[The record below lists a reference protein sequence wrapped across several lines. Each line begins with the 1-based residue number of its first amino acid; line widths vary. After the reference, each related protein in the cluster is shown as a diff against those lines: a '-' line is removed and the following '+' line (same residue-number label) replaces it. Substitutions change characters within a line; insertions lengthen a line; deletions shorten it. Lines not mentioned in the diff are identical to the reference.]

1 MQKLLR
7 NHSEVMEVKVL
18 DITGKD
24 TGRKV
29 TLSDAVFGIEPNKHA
44 VYLDVK
50 QYLANQR
57 QGTHKAKERAEVAGS
72 TRKIKKQKGTG
83 TARAGSIKNPLF
95 KGGGTVFGPRPRSY
109 SFKLNKSLKRL
120 ARKSAFTI
128 KMKESNLVVV
138 EDFTFDAPNTKQF
151 IKVLT
156 DLGLD
161 NKKSL
166 FVLGDS
172 NKNVYLSSRNLKAT
186 NVVTNSELSTY
197 AILNA
202 NNLVLL
208 EGSLEGI
215 EENLSK

>member
-1 MQKLLR
+1 
-7 NHSEVMEVKVL
+7 MEAKVL
-18 DITGKD
+18 DFNGKD

-29 TLSDAVFGIEPNKHA
+29 QLSDSVFGIEPNNHA

-83 TARAGSIKNPLF
+83 TARAGSAKNPLF

-120 ARKSAFTI
+120 ARKSAFSI
-128 KMKESNLVVV
+128 KAKESNIIIL
-138 EDFTFDAPNTKQF
+138 EDFNFETPNTKNF
-151 IKVLT
+151 INVLKA
-156 DLGLD
+156 LELE

-166 FVLGDS
+166 FVLGDT
-172 NKNVYLSSRNLKAT
+172 NKNVYLSSRNLKGSS
-186 NVVTNSELSTY
+186 VVSSLELSTY

-208 EGSLEGI
+208 ESSLEII

>member
-1 MQKLLR
+1 
-7 NHSEVMEVKVL
+7 MEAKVL
-18 DITGKD
+18 DFNGKD

-29 TLSDAVFGIEPNKHA
+29 QLSDSVFGIEPNNHA

-83 TARAGSIKNPLF
+83 TARAGSAKNPLF

-109 SFKLNKSLKRL
+109 SFKLNKGLKRL
-120 ARKSAFTI
+120 ARKSAFSI
-128 KMKESNLVVV
+128 KAKEANIIVV
-138 EDFTFDAPNTKQF
+138 EDFTFETPNTKNF
-151 IKVLT
+151 INVLKA
-156 DLGLD
+156 LGLE

-172 NKNVYLSSRNLKAT
+172 NKNVYLSSRNLKGSS
-186 NVVTNSELSTY
+186 VLSNSELSTY

-215 EENLSK
+215 EDNLSK

>member
-1 MQKLLR
+1 
-7 NHSEVMEVKVL
+7 MEVKVL
-18 DITGKD
+18 NINGKE

-29 TLSDAVFGIEPNKHA
+29 QLSDAVFAIEPNNHA

-83 TARAGSIKNPLF
+83 TARAGSAKNPLF

-109 SFKLNKSLKRL
+109 SFKLNKTVKRL
-120 ARKSAFTI
+120 ARRSAFSI
-128 KMKESNLVVV
+128 KAKESNIVVV
-138 EDFTFDAPNTKQF
+138 EDFTFDTPNTKNF
-151 IKVLT
+151 INVLKA
-156 DLGLD
+156 LGLE

-172 NKNVYLSSRNLKAT
+172 NKNVYLSSRNLKASS
-186 NVVTNSELSTY
+186 VVTNSELSTY

-202 NNLVLL
+202 NNLVLS

>member
-1 MQKLLR
+1 
-7 NHSEVMEVKVL
+7 MEAKVL
-18 DITGKD
+18 DFNGKD

-29 TLSDAVFGIEPNKHA
+29 QLSDSVYGIEPNNHA

-83 TARAGSIKNPLF
+83 TARAGSAKNPLF

-120 ARKSAFTI
+120 ARKSAFSI
-128 KMKESNLVVV
+128 KAKESNIIVL
-138 EDFTFDAPNTKQF
+138 EDFNFETPNTKNF
-151 IKVLT
+151 INVLKA
-156 DLGLD
+156 LGLE

-172 NKNVYLSSRNLKAT
+172 NKNVYLSSRNLKAS
-186 NVVTNSELSTY
+186 NVVSGSELSTY

>member
-1 MQKLLR
+1 
-7 NHSEVMEVKVL
+7 MEVKVL
-18 DITGKD
+18 NINGKE
-24 TGRKV
+24 TGRTI
-29 TLSDAVFGIEPNKHA
+29 TLSDSVFAIEPNNHA

-57 QGTHKAKERAEVAGS
+57 QGTHKSKERAEVTGS

-83 TARAGSIKNPLF
+83 TARAGIVKNPLF

-109 SFKLNKSLKRL
+109 SFKLNKNLKRL
-120 ARKSAFTI
+120 ARKSAFSI
-128 KMKESNLVVV
+128 KAKESNIIVL
-138 EDFTFDAPNTKQF
+138 EDFNFEVPNTKNF
-151 IKVLT
+151 INVLKA
-156 DLGLD
+156 LGLE

-166 FVLGDS
+166 FVLGES
-172 NKNVYLSSRNLKAT
+172 NKNVYLSSRNLKASS
-186 NVVTNSELSTY
+186 VVTNSELSTY

-215 EENLSK
+215 QENLSK

>member
-1 MQKLLR
+1 
-7 NHSEVMEVKVL
+7 MEAKVL
-18 DITGKD
+18 DFNGKD

-29 TLSDAVFGIEPNKHA
+29 QLSDSVFAIEPNNHA

-83 TARAGSIKNPLF
+83 TARAGSAKNPLF

-120 ARKSAFTI
+120 ARKSAFSI
-128 KMKESNLVVV
+128 KAKESNLVVL
-138 EDFTFDAPNTKQF
+138 EDFTFETPNTKNF
-151 IKVLT
+151 INVLKA
-156 DLGLD
+156 LGLE

-172 NKNVYLSSRNLKAT
+172 NKNVYLSSRNLKAS
-186 NVVTNSELSTY
+186 NVVTTSELSTY

>member
-1 MQKLLR
+1 
-7 NHSEVMEVKVL
+7 MEVKVL
-18 DITGKD
+18 DINGKE

-29 TLSDAVFGIEPNKHA
+29 QLSDSVFAIEPNKHA

-83 TARAGSIKNPLF
+83 TARAGSAKNPLF

-109 SFKLNKSLKRL
+109 SFTLNKNLKRL
-120 ARKSAFTI
+120 ARKSALSL
-128 KMKESNLVVV
+128 KVNESNLVVV
-138 EDFTFDAPNTKQF
+138 EDFTFDTPSTKNF
-151 IKVLT
+151 INVLKS
-156 DLGLD
+156 LGLD

-172 NKNVYLSSRNLKAT
+172 NKNVYLSSRNLKASS
-186 NVVTNSELSTY
+186 VVTTSELSTY

-202 NNLVLL
+202 KSLVLL
-208 EGSLEGI
+208 EGAVDGI
-215 EENLSK
+215 EANLSK